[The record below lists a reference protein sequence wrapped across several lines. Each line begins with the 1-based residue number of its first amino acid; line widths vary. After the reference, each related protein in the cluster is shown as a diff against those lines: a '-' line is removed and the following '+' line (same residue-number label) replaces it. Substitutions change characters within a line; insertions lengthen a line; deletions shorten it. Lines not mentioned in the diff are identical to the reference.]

1 MKRISSMLL
10 AVGIAFSLSASANA
24 AVLTFDDAIVGATS
38 YSFDGDGDMIN
49 DVLIS
54 TTDPLGFNT
63 VGPGPNMSYINE
75 PGLEGTT
82 LLNPDLMV
90 NFLSGATGSL
100 SFGYAVSSPGTT
112 LTFSVYDS
120 SNTLLASIFSTP
132 SYTPTSMGFSS
143 FEEALVSLTFTGTA
157 SYALFDYST
166 SGRYILDNFSGTFG
180 SAGTPT
186 PAPEPGT
193 LLLLGSGVFGLAA
206 YRKLRRKA

>member
-24 AVLTFDDAIVGATS
+24 AVLTFDDAIVGSTT
-38 YSFDGDGDMIN
+38 YLFDGDGDMII
-49 DVLIS
+49 DVILS
-54 TTDPLGFNT
+54 TADPLGFNT
-63 VGPGPNMSYINE
+63 IGPGPNMSYINE

-90 NFLSGATGSL
+90 NFLIGATGSL

-143 FEEALVSLTFTGTA
+143 FEEALVSLPFTGTA
-157 SYALFDYST
+157 MYALFDYST

-180 SAGTPT
+180 SAETPT
-186 PAPEPGT
+186 PTPEPGT
-193 LLLLGSGVFGLAA
+193 LLLLGSGVLGLAA

>member
-63 VGPGPNMSYINE
+63 IGPGPNMSYINE

-120 SNTLLASIFSTP
+120 TNTLLASIFSTP
-132 SYTPTSMGFSS
+132 SFTPTSMGFSS

-193 LLLLGSGVFGLAA
+193 LLLLGSGVLGLAA

>member
-186 PAPEPGT
+186 PTPEPGT
-193 LLLLGSGVFGLAA
+193 LLLLGSGVLGLAA